1 MRVHY
6 TDRFE
11 VPLPPGHRFPMLKY
25 RLLRERLL
33 ADRVVEIESL
43 VVPPA
48 ATDGELIRVHRPD
61 YVARVRQGTLSPAE
75 VRRLGFPWSPGL
87 VERSCRSVG
96 GTLSACR
103 AALAD
108 GVAVTLAGGTHHAY
122 PDRGEGY
129 CVFND
134 VAVAIRVLQ
143 AEGRIGPVLVI
154 DLDVHQGNGTAA
166 IFREDPSVVMLDL
179 YAVGNYPFAKEDGR
193 HAIPLPDGMPDDE
206 YLPVLEAA
214 LRDVLPAARGDLVVY
229 VAGADPYI
237 DDQLGRLALSKEG
250 LADRDRLVFDA
261 CRSAGL
267 PVAVTMGGGYA
278 RQVADTV
285 EIHATTVRLA
295 PRVVAG

>member
-6 TDRFE
+6 TDQFE
-11 VPLPPGHRFPMLKY
+11 VPLPPGHRFPMSKY

-33 ADRVVEIESL
+33 ADGVVGADDL

-48 ATDGELIRVHRPD
+48 ATDAELTRVHHPS
-61 YVARVRQGTLSPAE
+61 YVARVRQGTLSRDE

-87 VERSCRSVG
+87 LERSCRSVG
-96 GTLSACR
+96 GTLGACR

-134 VAVAIRVLQ
+134 VAVAIHAIR
-143 AEGRIGPVLVI
+143 AAGRIGPIVVV

-166 IFREDPSVVMLDL
+166 IFRGDPSVTLLDL

-193 HAIPLPDGMPDDE
+193 FAIPLPDGTTDDE
-206 YLPVLEAA
+206 YLSILERA
-214 LRDVLPAARGDLVVY
+214 LGDVLPSTRIDLVVY
-229 VAGADPYI
+229 VAGADPYV
-237 DDQLGRLALSKEG
+237 DDRLGRLALSKKG
-250 LADRDRLVFDA
+250 LANRDRLVFDA

-267 PVAVTMGGGYA
+267 PLAVTMGGGYA
-278 RQVADTV
+278 HRVADTV
-285 EIHATTVRLA
+285 DIHAATVQLA
-295 PRVVAG
+295 GRQATA